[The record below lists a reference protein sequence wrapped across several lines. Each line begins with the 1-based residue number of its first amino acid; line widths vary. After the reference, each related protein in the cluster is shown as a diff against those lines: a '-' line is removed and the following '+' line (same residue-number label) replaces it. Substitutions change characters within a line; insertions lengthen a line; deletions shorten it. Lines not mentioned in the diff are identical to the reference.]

1 MLRRIF
7 CWFIVV
13 ALPVIGSAQTSF
25 SMDDLAFMHGSW
37 SLKTEKGRIV
47 ESWKKINHAYFE
59 GISYSIGHS
68 GDSILLETVKL
79 RKLDGAIFFIPTGYA
94 EGNNSTIAFKLISAE
109 NNTFIFENKE
119 HDFPT
124 RIVYRSVS
132 DDKILAWIEGSVN
145 GKLKKIEYPYSR
157 ESH

>member
-13 ALPVIGSAQTSF
+13 ALPVMGSAQTGP
-25 SMDDLAFMHGSW
+25 SMDDLAFLHGSW
-37 SLKTEKGRIV
+37 SLKTVKGRIV
-47 ESWKKINHAYFE
+47 ESRKKINQTCFE

-68 GDSILLETVKL
+68 GDSTLLETVKL
-79 RKLDGAIFFIPTGYA
+79 QKLNGAIFFIPTGYG

-109 NNTFIFENKE
+109 NNTFIFENIE

-132 DDKILAWIEGSVN
+132 DDKILAWIEGSIN

-157 ESH
+157 DSH